1 MSMIRVE
8 NLTFSYPSSYDTI
21 FDNASFQIDTDW
33 KLGFVGRNG
42 RGKTTLL
49 NLFLGKYE
57 YSGKII
63 SSVQFDYFPYPVP
76 DKKRMT
82 EDILQAVCPLAEE
95 WELMRELASLEV
107 NAEVL
112 WRPFETLSNG
122 EQTKVLLAALFLN
135 EGHFLL
141 IDEPTNHLDTNARE
155 KVSAYLKKK
164 RGFILVSHDRRF
176 LDGCVDHILSLNKN
190 TIEIQAG
197 NFSSWL
203 ENFQRQQEFETAQ
216 NERLKKDIGRLQQ
229 AARRSSD
236 WSDAVEKSKNGT
248 RNSGSKTDK
257 GYVGHKAAKMM
268 KRSKTIEARQ
278 QQAIEQKST
287 LLKNAETAD
296 TLKIHPLTFRS
307 DLLVSF
313 SNVSVIYDGTEIC
326 EPVSFEI
333 HQGERV
339 VIDGKNGSGKSSL
352 LKLLSNDP
360 TEHTGTVTI
369 GSGLVISYVPQDTS
383 HLNGTLSEF
392 AERNALDESLFKAVL
407 RKMDFER
414 VQFEKNMRDF
424 SGGQKK
430 KVLIAKS
437 LCEQAHLYVWDEPM
451 NFIDVFS
458 RMQIEQLIKQ
468 FAPTM
473 LLVEHDLAFR
483 EAVAAKVVRLQK
495 TD

>member
-21 FDNASFQIDTDW
+21 FDNVTFQIDTDW

-42 RGKTTLL
+42 KGKTTLL

-57 YSGKII
+57 YRGKII
-63 SSVQFDYFPYPVP
+63 SSVQFDYFPYPVS

-82 EDILQAVCPLAEE
+82 EDILYEVCPLAEE
-95 WELMRELASLEV
+95 WELMRELSYLDVSAD
-107 NAEVL
+107 VL
-112 WRPFETLSNG
+112 WRRFETLSNG

-135 EGHFLL
+135 ENHFLL

-155 KVSAYLKKK
+155 KVAAYLKKK
-164 RGFILVSHDRRF
+164 KGFILVSHDRRF
-176 LDGCVDHILSLNKN
+176 LDGCVDHILSLNRT
-190 TIEIQAG
+190 TIEVQSG
-197 NFSSWL
+197 NFSSWM

-216 NERLKKDIGRLQQ
+216 NERLKKDIGRLQR
-229 AARRSSD
+229 AAQRTSV
-236 WSDAVEKSKNGT
+236 WSDRIEASKYVNGPVD
-248 RNSGSKTDK
+248 R
-257 GYVGHKAAKMM
+257 GYLGHKAAKMM

-278 QQAIEQKST
+278 QQAIEQKSA
-287 LLKNAETAD
+287 LLKNAETVD
-296 TLKIHPLTFRS
+296 TLKIYPLTYHS

-313 SNVSVIYDGTEIC
+313 SDVSVIYDSTKVC
-326 EPVSFEI
+326 EPIFFEI

-352 LKLLSNDP
+352 LKLLLNYP
-360 TEHTGTVTI
+360 IEHTGTVAI
-369 GSGLVISYVPQDTS
+369 GSGLIISYVPQDTS
-383 HLNGTLSEF
+383 HLNGNLSKF
-392 AERNALDESLFKAVL
+392 AEKNNLDESLFKAIL

-414 VQFEKNMRDF
+414 VQFGKNMEDF

-437 LCEQAHLYVWDEPM
+437 LCEQAHLYVWDEPL
-451 NFIDVFS
+451 NFIDVYS
-458 RMQIEQLIKQ
+458 RMQIEHLIKQ

-473 LLVEHDLAFR
+473 LLVEHDIAFR
-483 EAVAAKVVRLQK
+483 EAIATKVVKL
-495 TD
+495 

>member
-21 FDNASFQIDTDW
+21 FDNATFQIDTDW
-33 KLGFVGRNG
+33 KLGFIGRNG

-57 YSGKII
+57 YRGKII
-63 SSVQFDYFPYPVP
+63 SSVQFDYFPYPVS

-82 EDILQAVCPLAEE
+82 EDILQEVCPLAEE
-95 WELMRELASLEV
+95 WQLMREFNYLDV
-107 NAEVL
+107 NADVL

-141 IDEPTNHLDTNARE
+141 IDEPTNHLDAGARE
-155 KVSAYLKKK
+155 KVATYLKKK
-164 RGFILVSHDRRF
+164 KGFILVSHDRRF
-176 LDGCVDHILSLNKN
+176 LDGCVDHILSLNRA
-190 TIEIQAG
+190 TIEVQSG
-197 NFSSWL
+197 NFSSWM

-229 AARRSSD
+229 AAKRSSN
-236 WSDAVEKSKNGT
+236 WSDAVERSKNGT
-248 RNSGSKTDK
+248 RNSGSKIDK

-278 QQAIEQKST
+278 QQAIEQKSA
-287 LLKNAETAD
+287 LLKNAETVD
-296 TLKIHPLTFRS
+296 TLKIHPLTYRS

-313 SNVSVIYDGTEIC
+313 SDVSVIYNDTKVC
-326 EPVSFEI
+326 EPVFFEI
-333 HQGERV
+333 LQGERV
-339 VIDGKNGSGKSSL
+339 FIDGKNGSGKSSL
-352 LKLLSNDP
+352 LKLLSNYP
-360 TEHTGTVTI
+360 IKHTGTVAI
-369 GSGLVISYVPQDTS
+369 GSGLVISYVPQDTF
-383 HLNGTLSEF
+383 HLNGSLSKF
-392 AERNALDESLFKAVL
+392 AVKNNLDESLFKAIL

-414 VQFEKNMRDF
+414 VQFEKNMEDF

-437 LCEQAHLYVWDEPM
+437 LCEQAHLYVWDEPF
-451 NFIDVFS
+451 NFVDVYS
-458 RMQIEQLIKQ
+458 RMQIEQLIME

-473 LLVEHDLAFR
+473 LLVEHDSAFR
-483 EAVAAKVVRLQK
+483 DAVASKIVNI
-495 TD
+495 